1 MMTNTELLKK
11 TINESGMTI
20 VFLADKLDISREAFY
35 MKLNGKTEFK
45 ASEIFSLRRLLG
57 LSSRQTEAIF
67 FCTKV

>member
-1 MMTNTELLKK
+1 MTNTELLKK

>member
-11 TINESGMTI
+11 TITESGITI

-45 ASEIFSLRRLLG
+45 ASEIFTLRRLLG
-57 LSSRQTEAIF
+57 LSSKQTEAIF
-67 FCTKV
+67 FCAKV

>member
-11 TINESGMTI
+11 TITESGITI

-45 ASEIFSLRRLLG
+45 ASEIFALRRLLG
-57 LSSRQTEAIF
+57 LSSKQTEAIF
-67 FCTKV
+67 FCAKV